1 MPKQQQHARIAGRVA
16 GSRGRTEASISGK
29 RKLDVK
35 KGNIAT
41 EVERSSD
48 PKRIGRAIARLQTQ
62 GNARKELRVPQNDLS
77 KAVEIAKK
85 RGAKLTIKNLK
96 GSQSRRVR

>member
-1 MPKQQQHARIAGRVA
+1 MPKRQQHTRIIRRVA
-16 GSRGRTEASISGK
+16 GARGRTKVPISGK

-35 KGNIAT
+35 KGNVAT

-48 PKRIGRAIARLQTQ
+48 PKRIGRAIARLQAQ
-62 GNARKELRVPQNDLS
+62 GNARKELRVPQNDLN

-96 GSQSRRVR
+96 GSQRRQVR

>member
-1 MPKQQQHARIAGRVA
+1 MVYRGQHILPKQQQHARIAGRVA
-16 GSRGRTEASISGK
+16 GSRGRTEVSISGK

-48 PKRIGRAIARLQTQ
+48 PKRIGRQ
-62 GNARKELRVPQNDLS
+62 GYEGSHLFLLRPQ
-77 KAVEIAKK
+77 
-85 RGAKLTIKNLK
+85 R
-96 GSQSRRVR
+96 